1 MHSRHGAT
9 EREGAHKG
17 RIKRD
22 SESANKRTVGQ
33 TQLLCINRKR
43 QSKKHQGE
51 GSFHGDTHS
60 LRAGIG
66 FSNISSAPA
75 LPASAKGTR
84 LARARATRRPHGR
97 HQQPRSLGDVCLNPL
112 ARSYSQHHTTQSPR
126 RADESTSKNSTKH
139 VGLKFYMPAKSR
151 EVVLLGKK
159 CKMKFSED
167 KKMEGTKCRWKTHSG
182 RESCKDKTFCLR
194 HGVLSGFVFQRRSPG
209 DTTLSELRQ
218 PEVLFKVGTIS
229 YNWSTIG
236 WEEHGSR
243 AG

>member
-126 RADESTSKNSTKH
+126 REGRRINVKKQYQTCWVKILHARKVERSRSARKKVQEEIEKTKRWNAPNADGKRIRGGSLVRTRLSVCVMGSFPGSFFNADHRGTLPLARYGKLRFSSRLARYHTI
-139 VGLKFYMPAKSR
+139 GLQ
-151 EVVLLGKK
+151 LI
-159 CKMKFSED
+159 
-167 KKMEGTKCRWKTHSG
+167 RWKMG
-182 RESCKDKTFCLR
+182 
-194 HGVLSGFVFQRRSPG
+194 G
-209 DTTLSELRQ
+209 
-218 PEVLFKVGTIS
+218 
-229 YNWSTIG
+229 
-236 WEEHGSR
+236 
-243 AG
+243 